1 MFREE
6 PDDAALPSNSGPDHL
21 RELQVLPS
29 SSAHPKESP
38 AACTTH
44 ELASLAADVSID
56 GPPAVAASEL
66 SLGVSELGA
75 GTDSTGEFIYGG
87 FSYDAESGYW
97 FNSAEG
103 YFYDAERQLFADS
116 ITGQFY
122 KYQDGT
128 YVAA

>member
-6 PDDAALPSNSGPDHL
+6 PDDAALPLNSGPDHL
-21 RELQVLPS
+21 RELQDLPS

-38 AACTTH
+38 AACATP
-44 ELASLAADVSID
+44 ELTSSAVDASID
-56 GPPAVAASEL
+56 GPPAVAASGI
-66 SLGVSELGA
+66 SLDVGEVGA
-75 GTDSTGEFIYGG
+75 GTDSTGEFVYGG
-87 FSYDAESGYW
+87 FSYDADSGFW